1 MCFTFN
7 SLQILDMQK
16 EICTSVI
23 SKVVLMLNFRNFSF
37 ICVITGFAVS
47 PLYAQQEE
55 TSVRPAKVWVAHR
68 FDRKSMRQYPAIVQ
82 PSQETILSF
91 RVSGQVIELPV
102 RASTRVEQGDVIAR
116 LDPRD
121 FEKNIAQLQSQR
133 DQAVAQL
140 QAMRAGARAG
150 EVAALEAG
158 IAAVQANVDQ
168 AAEQVVRTRELAE
181 RGVVSAAK
189 LTQDEA
195 ALKIAEAE
203 LRAKNEELTLAKS
216 GARQEEIDVAE
227 AVIRGIETQ
236 VQTARD
242 NLADATLRAPFDG
255 IIARRDIDNFSNIKA
270 GQEVVLLQKIST
282 VALVFDIPGP
292 DVISFSEAEDITTLV
307 TLSALPDQEF
317 PAELVEFSTQADAAT
332 QTYRARVAAT
342 MPEGSSVL
350 PGMIGKVIVSYQN
363 GGSTEIIVPIT
374 AVGASADGSAFVW
387 LVDPAA
393 NTVTK
398 QSVTLGEAKGD
409 KVVVIDGVA
418 DGDTVVSAGVSRL
431 LDGMAIR
438 PITKVGG

>member
-1 MCFTFN
+1 
-7 SLQILDMQK
+7 
-16 EICTSVI
+16 
-23 SKVVLMLNFRNFSF
+23 MLNFRNFSF
-37 ICVITGFAVS
+37 ICVITGLIVS

-55 TSVRPAKVWVAHR
+55 TSIRPAKVWVAHTS
-68 FDRKSMRQYPAIVQ
+68 DHKIIRKYPAIVQ

-102 RASTRVEQGDVIAR
+102 RASTRVKQGEVIAR

-140 QAMRAGARAG
+140 TALRAGARVG

-158 IAAVQANVDQ
+158 IAAIQANVDQ

-181 RGVVSAAK
+181 RGVVSTAK
-189 LTQDEA
+189 LDQDEA

-216 GARQEEIDVAE
+216 GARQEEIDIAE
-227 AVIRGIETQ
+227 AVISGIETQ
-236 VQTARD
+236 IQTARD

-255 IIARRDIDNFSNIKA
+255 IIARRDVDNFSNIKA
-270 GQEVVLLQKIST
+270 GQDVALLQKIST
-282 VALVFDIPGP
+282 VALAFDIPGP
-292 DVISFSEAEDITTLV
+292 DVTSFSEAKDITTLV
-307 TLSALPDQEF
+307 TLSALPDHEF
-317 PAELVEFSTQADAAT
+317 TAELVEFSTQADAAT
-332 QTYRARVAAT
+332 QTYRARVAVII
-342 MPEGSSVL
+342 PEGSSVL

-363 GGSTEIIVPIT
+363 GSSTEIIVPIT
-374 AVGASADGSAFVW
+374 AVGANADGSAFVW
-387 LVDPAA
+387 LVDPVA
-393 NTVTK
+393 NTAAK
-398 QSVTLGEAKGD
+398 RSVSLGEAKGD
-409 KVVVIDGVA
+409 KVVVTDGVA

-431 LDGMAIR
+431 LDGMTIR